1 MLLNFS
7 LMKSGYPP
15 IDVKFADRRA
25 YYDCFDAY
33 YRDGNTVPMMELI
46 AGYVSERLEMY
57 LRVLEG

>member
-1 MLLNFS
+1 
-7 LMKSGYPP
+7 MKSGYPP